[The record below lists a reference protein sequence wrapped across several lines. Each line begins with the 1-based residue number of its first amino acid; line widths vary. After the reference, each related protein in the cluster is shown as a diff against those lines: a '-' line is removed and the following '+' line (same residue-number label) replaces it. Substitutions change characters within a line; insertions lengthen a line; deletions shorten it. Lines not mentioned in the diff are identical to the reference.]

1 MTNSKEVGRTDAEAV
16 SALRVGL
23 MVPINNTTMEAEL
36 LAWLPAGSTCRT
48 LGIPR
53 GKGTLRPQDL
63 PGYVG
68 QALKMAKAFAT
79 EDIDLVVYGCT
90 AAGFMLGPC
99 RDAEISAEL
108 SRVTGKPV
116 VTTANAM
123 IVALGHLGARHI
135 ALVTPYL
142 DLVNEHLRK
151 FLEASGIRVDVLASF
166 RARNVDELAN
176 ITPAQIAS
184 LSREVMRETCDALF
198 IACSQLPTHS
208 ILSAL
213 EHELGRPAWSSIR
226 ATAWH
231 ACRAARM
238 VPTAG

>member
-1 MTNSKEVGRTDAEAV
+1 MTNSKEVGRMDAEMV

-23 MVPINNTTMEAEL
+23 MVPINNTTMETEL
-36 LAWLPAGSTCRT
+36 LAWLPAGSTCRA

-79 EDIDLVVYGCT
+79 EECDLVVYGCT
-90 AAGFMLGPC
+90 AAGFMLGPS

-123 IVALGHLGARHI
+123 IITLRHLGARHI

-142 DLVNEHLRK
+142 DLVNERLRK
-151 FLEASGIRVDVLASF
+151 FLEESGIQVNVLASF
-166 RARNVDELAN
+166 HAKNVDELAS
-176 ITPAQIAS
+176 ITPAQIAT

-198 IACSQLPTHS
+198 IACSQLPTHG

-213 EHELGRPAWSSIR
+213 ERELGRPAWSSIR

-238 VPTAG
+238 VPAAD

>member
-1 MTNSKEVGRTDAEAV
+1 MKNSKEAGKMEAQV
-16 SALRVGL
+16 ASALRVGL

-53 GKGTLRPQDL
+53 GKGTLTPKDL
-63 PGYVG
+63 PAYVG
-68 QALKMAKAFAT
+68 QALTMAKAFSAD
-79 EDIDLVVYGCT
+79 DIDLVVYGCT
-90 AAGFMLGPC
+90 AAGFMLGPG

-108 SRVTGKPV
+108 SRGTGKPV

-123 IVALGHLGARHI
+123 IVALQHLGARHI

-142 DLVNEHLRK
+142 DFVNERLRK
-151 FLEASGIRVDVLASF
+151 FLEESGVQVEILASF
-166 RARNVDELAN
+166 RAQNVDELAN

-198 IACSQLPTHS
+198 IACSQLPTYG

-231 ACRAARM
+231 ADRAARM
-238 VPTAG
+238 VPAAG